1 MEIIII
7 LLLLVVIGLQVLLL
21 LRKPKQ
27 PVTPNSNAVQL
38 QKLQKEMQE
47 QRKELVAAVQQNMQL
62 LGQLLAD
69 NQQQTGIHQAEK
81 MKSMEQTMATQLQQ
95 LEQRLCTIELTSGQG
110 MEQIRQTVQ
119 TSLNRM

>member
-62 LGQLLAD
+62 LWQ
-69 NQQQTGIHQAEK
+69 
-81 MKSMEQTMATQLQQ
+81 
-95 LEQRLCTIELTSGQG
+95 
-110 MEQIRQTVQ
+110 
-119 TSLNRM
+119 